1 MNDAHLHDDRTPR
14 LSRRHLLAA
23 GGAGVAAL
31 WLAPIGGVA
40 EAATLRPEL
49 KRSTWLG
56 LSDPNLTGDLAGRS
70 AALRLAEVADL
81 PVAATVAPLRG
92 HDAAFALR
100 FTGPAGLP
108 QGIYA
113 LRHAALGTLEL
124 FLAPVGAAGADLR
137 YEAIVDRTVRVAGVN
152 EEGTPVRVSVPD
164 ERGALPRADAPAPAM
179 VSAAG
184 TPLTPAAAPPG
195 PPRRPRVRRLTGRR
209 AANHRSAILELSV
222 ADLGTTRTVN
232 ALVLTRGRVVARGV
246 LVVRP
251 GRPLRVRLAARRTLA
266 HGRHQVVL
274 SFVDAEGRT
283 TRLRRR
289 VRLV

>member
-1 MNDAHLHDDRTPR
+1 MNDALHHDDRTPR

-49 KRSTWLG
+49 KRATWLG
-56 LSDPNLTGDLAGRS
+56 LADPVVTVEIAGRP
-70 AALRLAEVADL
+70 AALRLVEVADL
-81 PVAATVAPLRG
+81 PVATALPALQG
-92 HDAAFALR
+92 HDGAFALR

-108 QGIYA
+108 QGTHA
-113 LRHAALGTLEL
+113 LRHAELGAFEL
-124 FLAPVGAAGADLR
+124 FLVPVGGAGAGRR

-164 ERGALPRADAPAPAM
+164 ARGATPRADAPTTPA
-179 VSAAG
+179 VTAAG
-184 TPLTPAAAPPG
+184 APVARTAAPQPR
-195 PPRRPRVRRLTGRR
+195 RRPRVRRLSARR
-209 AANHRSAILELSV
+209 AASRRSVTLDLAV

-232 ALVLTRGRVVARGV
+232 ALLLADGRVVGRGA
-246 LVVRP
+246 LAVRR
-251 GRPLRVRLAARRTLA
+251 GRPLRVRVAAARGRLSS
-266 HGRHQVVL
+266 GRHELVL
-274 SFVDAEGRT
+274 TLIDAQGRV
-283 TRLRRR
+283 TRIRRR